1 MFILY
6 YDITDPNTEEIVEEV
21 QVRKPSLASKFSF
34 KKNVPVHEEKRSLVP
49 ADTETAEATNT
60 ARATSPTEKPP
71 VGKSDS
77 LPRRIL
83 ATTASFGKK
92 KEKIDAAPLI
102 DGQSANITFRGCV
115 KQPII
120 STKYCISYLI

>member
-1 MFILY
+1 M
-6 YDITDPNTEEIVEEV
+6 
-21 QVRKPSLASKFSF
+21 SKFSH
-34 KKNVPVHEEKRSLVP
+34 KKSIPLKEDKRSLVP

-71 VGKSDS
+71 IGKSDS

-102 DGQSANITFRGCV
+102 DGQSSDNT
-115 KQPII
+115 
-120 STKYCISYLI
+120 